1 MTSRKKTR
9 EIRIGNVTI
18 GGSHPIAIQSMLSAA
33 PDDILGN
40 VRQTKALYEAGCQ
53 INRVAIQGL
62 KDIQLISAIKE
73 ASPMPLVADIQFNY
87 RLAVEAAYAGADK
100 IRINPGNIGDSDRV
114 KAVVDACRAC
124 GVPIRIGVNSGSL
137 EKEILAKHSH
147 PTAEALVESAMLNI
161 KLLEQFDFYDYIVA
175 IKSSDVKRT
184 MDAYRMISEQ
194 RDCPLHLGVTEA
206 GTAHMGLVKS
216 AVALGSLLADGIGD
230 TIRVSLTAD
239 PVEEIAAA
247 KDILRAVA
255 MLENSP
261 TFISCPTC
269 GRCKVDLLNMAKE
282 AEEALK
288 DCKKPIKVA
297 VMGCI
302 VNGPGE
308 AKDADIG
315 LAGGYPE
322 CTIFRKGETVGRV
335 KAENAIA
342 ALLAEIDK
350 L

>member
-1 MTSRKKTR
+1 MSERKATR
-9 EIRIGNVTI
+9 EIKIGTVTI
-18 GGSHPIAIQSMLSAA
+18 GGNHPVAIQSMLNAP
-33 PDDILGN
+33 PDDIAAN
-40 VRQTKALYEAGCQ
+40 VHQTQELYAAGCQ

-62 KDIQLISAIKE
+62 KDIRLISAIKE

-87 RLAVEAAYAGADK
+87 RLAVEAAHAGADK
-100 IRINPGNIGDSDRV
+100 IRINPGNIGERDRV
-114 KAVVDACRAC
+114 KAVVDACRAH

-137 EKEILAKHSH
+137 EKEILEKYSH
-147 PTAEALVESAMLNI
+147 PTAEALTESALLNI

-184 MDAYRMISEQ
+184 MDAYRMISQQ
-194 RDCPLHLGVTEA
+194 RNCPLHLGVTEA

-230 TIRVSLTAD
+230 TIRVSLTAN

-247 KDILRAVA
+247 KDILRAVGR
-255 MLENSP
+255 LENSP

-269 GRCKVDLLNMAKE
+269 GRCKVDLLNMAKAVE
-282 AEEALK
+282 TALQ

-308 AKDADIG
+308 AKDADVG

-335 KAENAIA
+335 KTENAIE

>member
-1 MTSRKKTR
+1 
-9 EIRIGNVTI
+9 
-18 GGSHPIAIQSMLSAA
+18 
-33 PDDILGN
+33 
-40 VRQTKALYEAGCQ
+40 
-53 INRVAIQGL
+53 
-62 KDIQLISAIKE
+62 
-73 ASPMPLVADIQFNY
+73 
-87 RLAVEAAYAGADK
+87 
-100 IRINPGNIGDSDRV
+100 
-114 KAVVDACRAC
+114 
-124 GVPIRIGVNSGSL
+124 
-137 EKEILAKHSH
+137 
-147 PTAEALVESAMLNI
+147 
-161 KLLEQFDFYDYIVA
+161 
-175 IKSSDVKRT
+175 
-184 MDAYRMISEQ
+184 
-194 RDCPLHLGVTEA
+194 LHLGVTEA

-247 KDILRAVA
+247 KDILRAVG